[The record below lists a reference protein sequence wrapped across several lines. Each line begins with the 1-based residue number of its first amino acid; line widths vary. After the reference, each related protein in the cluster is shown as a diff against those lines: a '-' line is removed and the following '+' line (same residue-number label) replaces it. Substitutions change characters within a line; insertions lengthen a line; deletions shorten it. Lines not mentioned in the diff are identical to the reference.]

1 MHYRCVTQ
9 QGIEIVGVQVDLIRN
24 LMSKIKDGTAD
35 SVLKKTE
42 MALRMLR
49 TGEAST
55 QNLLPDIK
63 IIKYYWSGQ
72 DGSCLTEFLLEKCHA
87 IHGIIRRSSSFNT
100 GRLEHLYKDQHE
112 RPKLALH
119 LWKADRFHI
128 VSQVL
133 PTEIYNPGGDIDG
146 LRTLRLL
153 DAIRIVAYNMFACN
167 GVLFNHESPRRGRT
181 FVTRK
186 ISRAVAETHL
196 NKQSCIYLDNIDSK
210 RDWGH
215 TRDYI
220 EFVEKSFAV
229 INKTIVWK
237 SEDENMVGSEV
248 DAGIVRVRVDPK
260 YFRPTEVDLLLG
272 NPTKAYNKLG
282 WKHKVDFDHL

>member
-1 MHYRCVTQ
+1 M
-9 QGIEIVGVQVDLIRN
+9 
-24 LMSKIKDGTAD
+24 
-35 SVLKKTE
+35 E

-49 TGEAST
+49 TGETST
-55 QNLLPDIK
+55 QNILPDIK
-63 IIKYYWSGQ
+63 IIKYYWTGQ
-72 DGSCLTEFLLEKCHA
+72 DGSYLTEFLLENGHTV
-87 IHGIIRRSSSFNT
+87 HGIIRRSSSFNT
-100 GRLEHLYKDQHE
+100 GRLEYLYKDQHE
-112 RPKLALH
+112 RPKMALH

-128 VSQVL
+128 VSQVFS
-133 PTEIYNPGGDIDG
+133 TEIYNPGGDIDG

-153 DAIRIVAYNMFACN
+153 DAIRIVGLA
-167 GVLFNHESPRRGRT
+167 NHVRFYQTSTSELYGKAVETPQSETTPFCPRGRT

-186 ISRAVAETHL
+186 IYRAVAEIHL

-248 DAGIVRVRVDPK
+248 DAGIVRVCVDPK
-260 YFRPTEVDLLLG
+260 YFRPT
-272 NPTKAYNKLG
+272 
-282 WKHKVDFDHL
+282 

>member
-1 MHYRCVTQ
+1 M
-9 QGIEIVGVQVDLIRN
+9 
-24 LMSKIKDGTAD
+24 
-35 SVLKKTE
+35 E

-49 TGEAST
+49 TGETST
-55 QNLLPDIK
+55 QNILPDIK
-63 IIKYYWSGQ
+63 IIKYYWTGQ
-72 DGSCLTEFLLEKCHA
+72 DGSYLTEFLLENGHTV
-87 IHGIIRRSSSFNT
+87 HGIIRRSSSFNT
-100 GRLEHLYKDQHE
+100 GRLEYLYKDQHE
-112 RPKLALH
+112 RPKMALH

-128 VSQVL
+128 VSQVFS
-133 PTEIYNPGGDIDG
+133 TEIYNPGGDIDG

-153 DAIRIVAYNMFACN
+153 DAIRIVGLANHVRFYQKLHSQKPHHFVLGIAKLYAYWIVVDYREAYNMFACN
-167 GVLFNHESPRRGRT
+167 GVLFNHKPPRRGRT

-186 ISRAVAETHL
+186 IYRAVAEIHL

-248 DAGIVRVRVDPK
+248 DAGIVRVCVDPK
-260 YFRPTEVDLLLG
+260 YFRPT
-272 NPTKAYNKLG
+272 
-282 WKHKVDFDHL
+282 